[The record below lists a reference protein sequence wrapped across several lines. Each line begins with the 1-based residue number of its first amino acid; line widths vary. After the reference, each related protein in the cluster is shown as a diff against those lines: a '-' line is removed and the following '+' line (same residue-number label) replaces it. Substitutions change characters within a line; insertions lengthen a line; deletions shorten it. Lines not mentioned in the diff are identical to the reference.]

1 MAGTDG
7 RVVVYVVFHLLHLVV
22 NVVAI
27 S

>member
-22 NVVAI
+22 NVGAI